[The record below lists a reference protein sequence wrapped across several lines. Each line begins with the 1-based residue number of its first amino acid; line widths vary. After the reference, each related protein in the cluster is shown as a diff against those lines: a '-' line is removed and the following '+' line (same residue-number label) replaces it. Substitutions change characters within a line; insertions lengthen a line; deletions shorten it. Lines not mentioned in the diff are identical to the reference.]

1 MGTTTTVRIIV
12 IDLEA
17 CSTVTDLTR
26 MGRSHSKAAMRDYEP
41 QSDAATWRMLA
52 SATGMAAAFI
62 FWAHVRRDYC
72 FRSQNLVGVLVT
84 RDVETLCGILGDLVP
99 QRLH

>member
-1 MGTTTTVRIIV
+1 MLLKRTRPRLRLIV

-52 SATGMAAAFI
+52 SATGMAAALSFGRMFAGTI
-62 FWAHVRRDYC
+62 VSAPK
-72 FRSQNLVGVLVT
+72 
-84 RDVETLCGILGDLVP
+84 ILLGFP
-99 QRLH
+99 